1 MLVGLT
7 ALKCI
12 CKANSDFASIT
23 PCSVV
28 NEKSSPRLSIPL
40 TRHATGSSVL
50 LRRNIVFVS
59 FLQMNDANI
68 CNDIVNSLATKTP
81 LKDISRLWLN
91 EYSYAL
97 YATTFI
103 SDHISVCIIRGG
115 VVSESLNLTLKF
127 HDFVQ
132 QFQERHPLQG
142 PFTSC
147 KNIVIPTAYMENSEW
162 VLPKIDAT

>member
-12 CKANSDFASIT
+12 CKANSDFASII

-68 CNDIVNSLATKTP
+68 CNDIVNSLATRTP

-91 EYSYAL
+91 EYISCITADVL
-97 YATTFI
+97 YATTLV
-103 SDHISVCIIRGG
+103 SEHISVCIIKGG
-115 VVSESLNLTLKF
+115 VGSESLNLTLNFMILFSNFKKDT
-127 HDFVQ
+127 HSKVQ
-132 QFQERHPLQG
+132 LLH
-142 PFTSC
+142 
-147 KNIVIPTAYMENSEW
+147 V
-162 VLPKIDAT
+162 KI